1 MDVIIQI
8 LTVVLI
14 LSAALLCIALIYYL
28 NKIVKSVQSV
38 NSDIKELSSNLKP
51 LIQSTLTLS
60 DNLNK
65 ITSDVKDQLHITQ
78 SIVGDLRERA
88 DKVLNLESRIRS
100 GFEDAVM
107 PFINNLHAIG
117 RGVETFWRNFKNK

>member
-8 LTVVLI
+8 FTVVLI
-14 LSAALLCIALIYYL
+14 ISAALLCFALIYYL

-60 DNLNK
+60 DSLNN
-65 ITSDVKDQLHITQ
+65 ITSNVKDQLQITQ
-78 SIVGDLRERA
+78 SIVGDFRERA
-88 DKVLNLESRIRS
+88 DKILNIESRIRN
-100 GFEDAVM
+100 GFEEAVM
-107 PFINNLHAIG
+107 PLVQNLHAIG
-117 RGVETFWRNFKNK
+117 RGVETFWRNFKSK

>member
-1 MDVIIQI
+1 MDVLIQI
-8 LTVVLI
+8 LMVILI

-60 DNLNK
+60 DSLNR
-65 ITSDVKDQLHITQ
+65 ITSDVKDQLHVTQ
-78 SIVGDLRERA
+78 SIVVDLRERA

-100 GFEDAVM
+100 SFEDAVM
-107 PFINNLHAIG
+107 PFVQNLHAIG

>member
-1 MDVIIQI
+1 MDALIQI
-8 LTVVLI
+8 LTVILI

-51 LIQSTLTLS
+51 LIQSTLELS

-65 ITSDVKDQLHITQ
+65 ITANVKDQINVTQ
-78 SIVGDLRERA
+78 TIVSDFRERA
-88 DKVLNLESRIRS
+88 DKILNIESRIRT

-107 PFINNLHAIG
+107 PLVQNLHAIG
-117 RGVETFWRNFKNK
+117 RGVETFWRNFKK

>member
-1 MDVIIQI
+1 MDVLIQI
-8 LTVVLI
+8 LMVILI

-60 DNLNK
+60 DSLNR
-65 ITSDVKDQLHITQ
+65 ITSDVKDQLHVTK
-78 SIVGDLRERA
+78 SIVVDLRERA

-100 GFEDAVM
+100 SFEDAVM
-107 PFINNLHAIG
+107 PFVQNLHAIG